1 MHPVD
6 IDTYDEIR
14 HARACPG
21 HPRLNGIAA
30 GKTWMAG
37 TSPAMTRRDSRSV
50 IARSEAIQNLSF
62 RDGPKDQTSGNL
74 VIPGSRQYAP
84 K

>member
-1 MHPVD
+1 VD
-6 IDTYDEIR
+6 GR
-14 HARACPG
+14 
-21 HPRLNGIAA
+21 
-30 GKTWMAG
+30 